1 MITERLKLYLVVCI
15 GLMATPFLGASV
27 ATGSFFWIGVAI
39 AVGGF
44 LLLLFGPTEYVWTLL
59 VLGVVADFRPNFLKF
74 NISFAELGT
83 VILFLNLIVK
93 RSILQRK
100 ALQIG
105 PLLFWTPI
113 MIIVGIIFLH
123 TLKGGD
129 LGFKILGGGAYGAR
143 KHLPFFLAVM
153 SYLIV
158 INSVSRGKASL
169 RHLPLLYVIFV
180 FIGSLPGLITT
191 FIPALTPL
199 AYFLT
204 GTANIEGY
212 REAISLRGV
221 QLERIGAFGGIG
233 IALQLYLVS
242 WYSIKNW
249 WRPERWWV
257 ATLSALA
264 LFLCMRS
271 GFRSA
276 LLGYVFVTAIACLIA
291 LKWRSV
297 VVALLAA
304 VLCFFLALGNNNLF
318 HLPVAAQRA
327 LSILPGDWDPDAVY
341 SAEASSDFRRTIQ
354 QIYLKSYF
362 RPWSLIGSGFKYN
375 PNEAAKYEGP
385 AGTLPPAETYRGF
398 VIRKEFHIGWISLF
412 DSVGIIGSLAFIWF
426 TINILRRMFSWIKR
440 NGLSAL
446 SVPQRWLIII
456 YGQTIIPFWTVFG
469 DLSNVIVML
478 CIIAGLTHVLFPK
491 RAAVPQV
498 EPQEKLTPQVPSPQ
512 MA

>member
-15 GLMATPFLGASV
+15 GLIATPFLGASI
-27 ATGSFFWIGVAI
+27 ATGDFFWIGTAI
-39 AVGGF
+39 GAAGF

-93 RSILQRK
+93 RTILQRK

-105 PLLFWTPI
+105 PLPFWVPI
-113 MIIVGIIFLH
+113 IIITGIIFLH
-123 TLKGGD
+123 TFKGGD
-129 LGFKILGGGAYGAR
+129 LGFKILGSSEYGAR
-143 KHLPFFLAVM
+143 RHLPFLLAVM

-158 INSVSRGKASL
+158 VNSVQRDKASL
-169 RHLPLLYVIFV
+169 RRLPLLYVIFV
-180 FIGSLPGLITT
+180 IIGSLPSLITT
-191 FIPALTPL
+191 FVPALTPL

-204 GTANIEGY
+204 GTANLEAYI
-212 REAISLRGV
+212 EAISIRGAI
-221 QLERIGAFGGIG
+221 LERIGALGGIG

-242 WYSIKNW
+242 WYSIRDW

-257 ATLSALA
+257 VVVSGFA
-264 LFLCMRS
+264 LFLCVRS
-271 GFRSA
+271 GFRSG
-276 LLGYVFVTAIACLIA
+276 LLGYVFVTAIACVIVLR
-291 LKWRSV
+291 WRA
-297 VVALLAA
+297 VVAAIFALAMCFVLAA
-304 VLCFFLALGNNNLF
+304 GNNNLF
-318 HLPVAAQRA
+318 RLPIAAQRA
-327 LSILPGDWDPDAVY
+327 LSILPGDWDPVAVY
-341 SAEASSDFRRTIQ
+341 SAEASSDFRRVVQ
-354 QIYLKSYF
+354 DVSLKSYF
-362 RPWSLIGSGFKYN
+362 DPFSLIGHGFKYN
-375 PNEAAKYEGP
+375 TGEASKYEAP
-385 AGTLPPAETYRGF
+385 PGTIPTEETYRGY
-398 VIRKEFHIGWISLF
+398 VVRKQFHIGWISLF

-426 TINILRRMFSWIKR
+426 TINILRRMLAWIRR

-446 SVPQRWLIII
+446 SLPQRWLIII

-469 DLSNVIVML
+469 DLSSVIVML

-491 RAAVPQV
+491 RAAVPQI